1 MVERSIRPNTV
12 IYKSFLICPG
22 MDSQANQERL
32 RQDQKFRESM
42 ASQPN
47 VVWMQS
53 DIQRLLN
60 GFAGLQHQLE
70 QQHVDHNNLN
80 NRIQRM
86 ESSNQTLSELV
97 QKLGAENALLKQL
110 VMQLF
115 ADQLHSKLNQ
125 VKDELQG
132 KGFSLSG
139 SGDQVP
145 LSSPQP
151 SPPSPRESFTP
162 VAPPRPKIKPAA
174 QKRTAHDFFE
184 PEPKKTVIA

>member
-1 MVERSIRPNTV
+1 
-12 IYKSFLICPG
+12 

-60 GFAGLQHQLE
+60 GFASLQHQLE
-70 QQHVDHNNLN
+70 QQSVDHDNLN

-86 ESSNQTLSELV
+86 EKSNQTLSGLV
-97 QKLGAENALLKQL
+97 QKLGAENEMLKQL

-115 ADQLHSKLNQ
+115 ADQLQSKLNQ
-125 VKDELQG
+125 VKDELKG

-151 SPPSPRESFTP
+151 SPPSPSESFTP
-162 VAPPRPKIKPAA
+162 VAPPRARIKPAA
-174 QKRTAHDFFE
+174 KRPAPGFFE
-184 PEPKKTVIA
+184 PESKKKQ